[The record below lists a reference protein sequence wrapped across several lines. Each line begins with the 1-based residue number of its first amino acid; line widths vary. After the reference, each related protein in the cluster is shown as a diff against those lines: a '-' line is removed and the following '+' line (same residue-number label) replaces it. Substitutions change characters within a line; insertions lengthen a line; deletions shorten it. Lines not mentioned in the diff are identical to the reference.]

1 VPITLVIAND
11 TPTAQRDDERLDFST

>member
-11 TPTAQRDDERLDFST
+11 TPSAQGDDERLDFST